1 MFLESLGEFGLGL
14 QTPSGQWGRGKA
26 REEEVTRLALE
37 SAGLAL
43 FVLCCM
49 GDIINAANPGGP
61 LASEPRTALALK
73 GCASLTKMKLQGQE
87 EFDGHSAYENAPTEE
102 LDSGPGSGP
111 SPDTDSQG
119 QAVPKDPLLFI
130 QLNELL
136 GWPQVL
142 EWRETGR

>member
-1 MFLESLGEFGLGL
+1 M
-14 QTPSGQWGRGKA
+14 
-26 REEEVTRLALE
+26 TRLALK

-43 FVLCCM
+43 FVLCCT
-49 GDIINAANPGGP
+49 GVHYKCSQPRET
-61 LASEPRTALALK
+61 LASEARTALVLQ
-73 GCASLTKMKLQGQE
+73 GCASLTKMKPQGQE
-87 EFDGHSAYENAPTEE
+87 EFDDHSAYENVPTGEQ
-102 LDSGPGSGP
+102 DSGPGSGP

-119 QAVPKDPLLFI
+119 QGVPKDPLLFI